1 MRKYEV
7 MIIIDSDTDE
17 RQVPG
22 LVDKY
27 LEVITKGGGTVESN
41 EIWGRRRLA
50 YDINKK
56 SEGIYAVL
64 RITADPAVVQ
74 EMDRRMGIEEQIVRT
89 KVLRIEEPR
98 KSKDKDKDAKSEDS
112 KAAESEDSSAAKP
125 EDPKAPKSQ
134 D

>member
-7 MIIIDSDTDE
+7 MIIIDSDIDE

-27 LEVITKGGGTVESN
+27 LEIITKGGGTVESN
-41 EIWGRRRLA
+41 DLWGRRRLA

-64 RITADPAVVQ
+64 RVIAEPAVVQ
-74 EMDRRMGIEEQIVRT
+74 EMDRRMGIDEQIVRT

-98 KSKDKDKDAKSEDS
+98 KSKDKDAKSDETKAAKSED
-112 KAAESEDSSAAKP
+112 AAAVQS
-125 EDPKAPKSQ
+125 
-134 D
+134 

>member
-7 MIIIDSDTDE
+7 MVIIDSDTDE

-64 RITADPAVVQ
+64 RITAEPAVVQ
-74 EMDRRMGIEEQIVRT
+74 EMDRRMGIEEAIVRT

-98 KSKDKDKDAKSEDS
+98 KSKDKDAKSEDAKAAKSEDS
-112 KAAESEDSSAAKP
+112 KPAKSED
-125 EDPKAPKSQ
+125 
-134 D
+134 

>member
-7 MIIIDSDTDE
+7 MVLIDSDVDE

-27 LEVITKGGGTVESN
+27 LEIITQGGGTVESN
-41 EIWGRRRLA
+41 DLWGRRRLA

-56 SEGIYAVL
+56 SEAIYAVL
-64 RITADPAVVQ
+64 RVVAEPSVVQ
-74 EMDRRMGIEEQIVRT
+74 EMDRRMGIDEQIVRT

-98 KSKDKDKDAKSEDS
+98 KSKNKSAKSDDATGVKSED
-112 KAAESEDSSAAKP
+112 AAAAQ
-125 EDPKAPKSQ
+125 S
-134 D
+134 